1 MSGDAVQAG
10 RQVAHVHL
18 CKIDICPVRITQA
31 LPLAVALLVPGP
43 VVAVVAPVVL
53 MALRPR
59 LLGGALV
66 DPVVGIGLELG
77 PLPLALTGALAVRCR
92 AEGLVGNLRT
102 GFEGLAAVRAVLG
115 HRRGLHAN
123 SAWKPRQLRRRA
135 RALAVRPYLESLG

>member
-1 MSGDAVQAG
+1 MSRDAVQAA

-66 DPVVGIGLELG
+66 ALKGCISISEDDLPVSKARLLTQWRLEYMTLKADDDQVGAPG
-77 PLPLALTGALAVRCR
+77 
-92 AEGLVGNLRT
+92 
-102 GFEGLAAVRAVLG
+102 
-115 HRRGLHAN
+115 
-123 SAWKPRQLRRRA
+123 
-135 RALAVRPYLESLG
+135 